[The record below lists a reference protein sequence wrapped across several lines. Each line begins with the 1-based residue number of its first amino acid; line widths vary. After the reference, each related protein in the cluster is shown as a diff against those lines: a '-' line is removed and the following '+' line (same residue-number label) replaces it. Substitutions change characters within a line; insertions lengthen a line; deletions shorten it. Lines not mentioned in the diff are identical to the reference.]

1 VRDHRKLEA
10 FQLADE
16 LVLSVYAVT
25 KKFPADERFGLSS
38 QLRRAAVS
46 IGANIVE
53 GSARESKADYVRFL
67 GIAFASARELHY
79 ELSIA
84 ARLGYFSDNQYEQLD
99 LLASRT
105 CKALTGLIKAL
116 R

>member
-1 VRDHRKLEA
+1 MRDHRKLEA
-10 FQLADE
+10 FQLADK

-25 KKFPADERFGLSS
+25 KKFPAEERFGLSS

-53 GSARESKADYVRFL
+53 GSARESKADYIRFL
-67 GIAFASARELHY
+67 SIAFASARELHY
-79 ELSIA
+79 ELSVA
-84 ARLGYFSDNQYEQLD
+84 TRLGYFADKQYEQLD
-99 LLASRT
+99 MLASRT
-105 CKALTGLIKAL
+105 CSALSGLIKAL